1 MAPVTKID
9 LKDDKN
15 NKFRLAAA
23 LLFLVIG
30 AGLLAYAFTALLNGN
45 SGWTEIKADSASE
58 LNCSEDFV
66 FLYELG
72 AGDTSATAENK
83 AIRILYTDA
92 VEKAYQ
98 LFNNDQ
104 SFDGVNNVYY
114 INQHPNEVIE
124 VDPVLYNA
132 FSLVEQYG
140 ERRIYL
146 GPVYEVYDNIFY
158 CTEDSQTADYDPEQ
172 NDDISEFCEQ
182 VAEYAGTEE
191 CIGIELLGENKL
203 KLVISPEYKQYL
215 DAEGVTEYVDF
226 FWMKNAF
233 IVDYLADVMVDAGYI
248 HGSISSHDGFV
259 RNLDD
264 REIGYSFNLFDG
276 VDNTVYE
283 AGSMNYTGA
292 ISLVSL
298 RNYPLNAIDSKYY
311 YEFQD
316 GEIRTAYLDMTDA
329 RCKSSRNNLVTYSR
343 TEGCAEVLL
352 QTIPLYVTDEW
363 NADAVA
369 ELAERDVHSIYSEDY
384 TFYYNDSDITIT
396 NLYGKENVTY
406 KAIFLR

>member
-132 FSLVEQYG
+132 
-140 ERRIYL
+140 I
-146 GPVYEVYDNIFY
+146 
-158 CTEDSQTADYDPEQ
+158 
-172 NDDISEFCEQ
+172 
-182 VAEYAGTEE
+182 
-191 CIGIELLGENKL
+191 
-203 KLVISPEYKQYL
+203 
-215 DAEGVTEYVDF
+215 
-226 FWMKNAF
+226 
-233 IVDYLADVMVDAGYI
+233 
-248 HGSISSHDGFV
+248 
-259 RNLDD
+259 
-264 REIGYSFNLFDG
+264 
-276 VDNTVYE
+276 
-283 AGSMNYTGA
+283 
-292 ISLVSL
+292 
-298 RNYPLNAIDSKYY
+298 
-311 YEFQD
+311 
-316 GEIRTAYLDMTDA
+316 
-329 RCKSSRNNLVTYSR
+329 
-343 TEGCAEVLL
+343 
-352 QTIPLYVTDEW
+352 
-363 NADAVA
+363 
-369 ELAERDVHSIYSEDY
+369 
-384 TFYYNDSDITIT
+384 
-396 NLYGKENVTY
+396 
-406 KAIFLR
+406 